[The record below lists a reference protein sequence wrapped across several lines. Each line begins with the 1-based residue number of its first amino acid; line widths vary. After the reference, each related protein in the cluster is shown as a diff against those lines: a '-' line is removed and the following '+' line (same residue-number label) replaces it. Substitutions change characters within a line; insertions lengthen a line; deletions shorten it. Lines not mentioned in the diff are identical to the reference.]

1 MPVVVFFFFSLPCG
15 NGAVPYH
22 DCSGDYINHTCD

>member
-1 MPVVVFFFFSLPCG
+1 MPVVVPLPPCG